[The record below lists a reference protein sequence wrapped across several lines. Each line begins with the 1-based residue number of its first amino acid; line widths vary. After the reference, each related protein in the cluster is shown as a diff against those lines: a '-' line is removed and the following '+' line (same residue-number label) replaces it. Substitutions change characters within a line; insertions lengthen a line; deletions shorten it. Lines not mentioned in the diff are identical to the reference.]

1 LSGRPVPFH
10 RETIS
15 ASIPKMLNPL
25 CADNAYLKMLTIAS
39 GEQQSKLLVLS
50 AGIDSAGRKL

>member
-1 LSGRPVPFH
+1 
-10 RETIS
+10 
-15 ASIPKMLNPL
+15 MLNPL